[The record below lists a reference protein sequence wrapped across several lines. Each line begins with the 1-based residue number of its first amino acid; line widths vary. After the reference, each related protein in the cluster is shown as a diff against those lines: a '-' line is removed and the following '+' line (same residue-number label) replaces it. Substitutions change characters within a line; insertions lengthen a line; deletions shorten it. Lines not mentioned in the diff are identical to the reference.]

1 MPYANRDFP
10 IPDGKNDKDVSMSM
24 QQLVEI
30 MAQLRDPDR
39 GCPWDKE
46 QTLETIVPYTIEE
59 VYEVADSIAK
69 GDMPELCDELGDL
82 LFQVVFYAQI
92 ASEQGDFDMGDV
104 TQGICQKM
112 LRRHPHVFADV
123 AVADAEE
130 QTVLWEQLK
139 AEERQEKAGDLSARQ
154 LDGVARALPALI
166 RAEKLQKRAAK
177 VGFDWSDKRAVLG
190 KVKEELTELE
200 AELMDSQTTP
210 QRIAEEMGD
219 LLFSC
224 VNLSRHLGLHAET
237 LLREANDKF
246 QTRFNDMEAMTLAEG
261 KSLQGSTPLEMEDRW
276 LTVKNKE
283 GKNADK

>member
-1 MPYANRDFP
+1 
-10 IPDGKNDKDVSMSM
+10 MSM

-30 MAQLRDPDR
+30 MAQLRDPSS

-92 ASEQGDFDMGDV
+92 ASEQGDFDIGDV
-104 TQGICQKM
+104 TQSICQKM

-123 AVADAEE
+123 EVADAHE
-130 QTVLWEQLK
+130 QTIRWEQLK
-139 AEERQEKAGDLSARQ
+139 AEERQKKAGNSPPRQ

-166 RAEKLQKRAAK
+166 RAEKIQKRAAK
-177 VGFDWSDKRAVLG
+177 VGFDWSDRMEVLA
-190 KVKEELTELE
+190 KVKEELAELE
-200 AELMDSQTTP
+200 VELAETHSAKQN
-210 QRIAEEMGD
+210 IAEEMGD

-246 QTRFNDMEAMTLAEG
+246 QSRFNEMEEMTLAEG
-261 KSLQGSTPLEMEDRW
+261 RSLQDSTSLELEGKW
-276 LTVKNKE
+276 EAVKKKE
-283 GKNADK
+283 GR

>member
-1 MPYANRDFP
+1 
-10 IPDGKNDKDVSMSM
+10 MSM

-30 MAQLRDPDR
+30 MAQLRDPDG

-92 ASEQGDFDMGDV
+92 ASERGDFDMDDV
-104 TQGICQKM
+104 TQSICQKM

-123 AVADAEE
+123 AVADAQE
-130 QTVLWEQLK
+130 QTVRWEQLK
-139 AEERQEKAGDLSARQ
+139 AEERQEKAGDLPARQ

-177 VGFDWSDKRAVLG
+177 VGFDWSDKGDVLE
-190 KVKEELTELE
+190 KVKEELAELE
-200 AELMDSQTTP
+200 AELTDSQSPP
-210 QRIAEEMGD
+210 QKIAEEMGD

-246 QTRFNDMEAMTLAEG
+246 QTRFNALEAMTLAEG
-261 KSLQGSTPLEMEDRW
+261 KSLRDSTLLEMEDKW
-276 LTVKNKE
+276 VAVKKKE

>member
-1 MPYANRDFP
+1 
-10 IPDGKNDKDVSMSM
+10 M
-24 QQLVEI
+24 QQLIEI
-30 MAQLRDPDR
+30 MAQLRDPEG

-69 GDMPELCDELGDL
+69 DDMPELCDELGDL
-82 LFQVVFYAQI
+82 LFQIVFYAQI
-92 ASEQGDFDMGDV
+92 ASEQGNFDMGDV
-104 TQGICQKM
+104 TQSICQKM

-123 AVADAEE
+123 EVADVHE
-130 QTVLWEQLK
+130 QTLRWEQLK
-139 AEERQEKAGDLSARQ
+139 AEERQKKAGTLPARQ

-177 VGFDWSDKRAVLG
+177 VGFDWSDKMDVLA
-190 KVKEELTELE
+190 KVKEELAELE
-200 AELMDSQTTP
+200 AELTVSQPAP
-210 QRIAEEMGD
+210 QKIAEEMGD

-246 QTRFNDMEAMTLAEG
+246 QTRFNGMEEMVLAEG
-261 KSLQGSTPLEMEDRW
+261 RSLKDSTSLEMEDKW
-276 LTVKNKE
+276 EAVKKME
-283 GKNADK
+283 GK

>member
-1 MPYANRDFP
+1 
-10 IPDGKNDKDVSMSM
+10 MSM

-30 MAQLRDPDR
+30 MAQLRDPSS

-46 QTLETIVPYTIEE
+46 QTMETIVPYTIEE

-69 GDMPELCDELGDL
+69 GDMPDLCGELGDL

-92 ASEQGDFDMGDV
+92 ASERGDFDIHDV
-104 TQGICQKM
+104 INGICKKM
-112 LRRHPHVFADV
+112 LRRHPHVFADAEV
-123 AVADAEE
+123 NGIEE
-130 QTVLWEQLK
+130 QSLKWEQIK
-139 AEERQEKAGDLSARQ
+139 AAERQESAGSAPVQQ

-177 VGFDWSDKRAVLG
+177 VGFDWSDRMDVLR
-190 KVKEELTELE
+190 KVKEELSELE
-200 AELMDSQTTP
+200 AELTGADELP
-210 QRIAEEMGD
+210 DKIAEEMGD

-246 QTRFNDMEAMTLAEG
+246 QVRFNAVERLLRQEG
-261 KSLQGSTPLEMEDRW
+261 KSLQETGLTEMEEKW
-276 LTVKNKE
+276 CLVKTRESK
-283 GKNADK
+283 